1 MKRTSKLIAFLL
13 IFTLISSCLFPAMI
27 SYAEDEDEYYDDTDF
42 YDDTIFYDDTD
53 DSDDT
58 ADESEDSE
66 EASGDAVD
74 PLGGYK
80 GLVAH
85 WKFDGDLKD
94 SSQFGNDGVVVGG
107 RNGVTFVDGVLNSGV
122 KLDGKSYIEVND
134 SDSLDLMNAFT
145 FSFWVYKEDMRKKD
159 MMDGGV
165 PYIIKNNDEDC
176 EFPYGVYEWWDLTPG
191 ITFSDEDSVYDVNSE
206 KQVDI
211 QKWTLITV
219 TYDSKTMKIYQDKRL
234 VKSELESVSLIRSS
248 QPLYIGFGHF
258 MTVDNFFKG
267 ILDDMRIYNKAL
279 SYSEIE
285 DLYDNVVSSQNPG
298 EKKVNKPKELVAY
311 YKFNGDLKDASS
323 FKNDGIAVN
332 SKGGIK
338 YDYAYAG
345 KCAIFNGAS
354 YVEVKDSD
362 SLDLDRGFT
371 ISAWLYKEKN
381 KTNQPILAKYGESH
395 DKKNTSYSITDWGD
409 GTAQRLS
416 LTDFDAEGEVHNF
429 DIDDSNATAD
439 GRWFYYTATYNGK
452 SEEDEEENKDDNTVK
467 IYINGKLISTQEFDG
482 DISNSSRP
490 LWIGADEYD
499 GTFFKGKMDEL
510 RIYNYALS
518 PTEIKRDMNIK
529 DSLTFDA
536 DSLKKINSLALNQT
550 AQLKVSRRNVN
561 DGKSFDVTEKSVYKS
576 SNTKVLTVSKGT
588 VKAVG
593 KGKATITATYGLISN
608 SIKNVSVK

>member
-1 MKRTSKLIAFLL
+1 MKKASKLIAILL
-13 IFTLISSCLFPAMI
+13 VFTFVFTYLLPSTV
-27 SYAEDEDEYYDDTDF
+27 SYADDEDDYS
-42 YDDTIFYDDTD
+42 D
-53 DSDDT
+53 DSDDYV
-58 ADESEDSE
+58 DDDSEDEDYDDE
-66 EASGDAVD
+66 ESDNSVD

-94 SSQFGNDGVVVGG
+94 SSQFGNDGNAVGG
-107 RNGVTFVDGVLNSGV
+107 KNGITYVDGVLNSGV
-122 KLDGKSYIEVND
+122 KIDGKSYIEVND

-159 MMDGGV
+159 TMDGGV
-165 PYIIKNNDEDC
+165 PYIIKNNDEDG

-191 ITFSDEDSVYDVNSE
+191 ITFSDEDGAYDIHSE
-206 KQVDI
+206 EQVDI
-211 QKWTLITV
+211 QKWTLVTV
-219 TYDSKTMKIYQDKRL
+219 TYDGKTMKIYKDKTL
-234 VKSELESVSLIRSS
+234 VKSELESVLLIRSS

-285 DLYDNVVSSQNPG
+285 DLYDDVVSSKNPG

-362 SLDLDRGFT
+362 SLDLDKGFT
-371 ISAWLYKEKN
+371 ISAWLYEEKT
-381 KTNQPILAKYGESH
+381 KSSQPIIAKYGESH
-395 DKKNTSYSITDWGD
+395 DKKTPSYILQDWYG
-409 GTAQRLS
+409 GET
-416 LTDFDAEGEVHNF
+416 LTLANFDEEGEIHEF
-429 DIDDSNATAD
+429 ELDDDKTAY
-439 GRWFYYTATYNGK
+439 GRWFYYTATYKGQ
-452 SEEDEEENKDDNTVK
+452 EDDETSKDDNTVK
-467 IYINGKLISTQEFDG
+467 IYINGKLVSTQEFDG
-482 DISNSSRP
+482 DISNSSGP
-490 LWIGADEYD
+490 LWIGADENN

-510 RIYNYALS
+510 RIYNYALT
-518 PTEIKRDMNIK
+518 PTEIKRDMDIK

-536 DSLKKINSLALNQT
+536 DYLKKLNSLKLNQT
-550 AQLKVSRRNVN
+550 SQLIVYRLNVN
-561 DGKSFDVTEKSVYKS
+561 DGKSFDVTDKSIYKS
-576 SNTKVLTVSKGT
+576 SNSKILTVSKGT
-588 VKAVG
+588 VKGVG
-593 KGKATITATYGLISN
+593 KGKANITVNHGLISN
-608 SIKNVSVK
+608 SLKNISVK